1 MAAGHALTSAGDA
14 AARAGARGKRQE
26 GAGGALLGT
35 RNLVSCSAMKRE
47 LVADSGGIARTV
59 IVEALGGGGD
69 GGGALRVTID
79 GVAQQVDARQVR
91 PGTWSLLIDHRSYLV
106 DLEPRRGA
114 VEFSV
119 ISESG
124 PGVGSLKVEDAR
136 SRRLAAA
143 AKRDK
148 VMAKGET
155 VTAPIAGRIVKI
167 HCAIGDVV
175 APGTSVVVL
184 EAMKME
190 NELIAER
197 GGTVSKIFRQAGE
210 SVDTAEKLVELV

>member
-1 MAAGHALTSAGDA
+1 
-14 AARAGARGKRQE
+14 
-26 GAGGALLGT
+26 
-35 RNLVSCSAMKRE
+35 MKRE

-59 IVEALGGGGD
+59 IVEATGGAASGSGD
-69 GGGALRVTID
+69 GGSGGALRVTID

-119 ISESG
+119 ISEAG
-124 PGVGSLKVEDAR
+124 GGVGSLKVEDAR

-197 GGTVSKIFRQAGE
+197 GGTVSKIFRQAGD